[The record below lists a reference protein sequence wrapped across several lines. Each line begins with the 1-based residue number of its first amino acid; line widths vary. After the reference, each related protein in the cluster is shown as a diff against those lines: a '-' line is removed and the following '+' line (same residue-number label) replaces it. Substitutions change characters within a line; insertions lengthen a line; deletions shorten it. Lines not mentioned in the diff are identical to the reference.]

1 MFASHFAGTLNSPVH
16 SPGKQ
21 ILGSSANFQEHGIL
35 TNGSG
40 NGISNVNNSR
50 KCFASAAF

>member
-50 KCFASAAF
+50 KCFASTAF